1 MRLDNVSPLT
11 LANDNMMIN
20 DFGYQPTPTY
30 YPPIYDSSSELNEP
44 VPIVTSGSSQVLEPE
59 ILVALN
65 LQTPTTNTG
74 GVKSPPKPEITLEG
88 TVLTSE
94 TNNSTT
100 QNNNSTTQNNNS
112 QPSATTGETKTYVGG
127 GTTPDSNI
135 IVNKPKPNYLMFG
148 LIGVVGVYVIYK
160 IFFNKKGE

>member
-65 LQTPTTNTG
+65 LQTN
-74 GVKSPPKPEITLEG
+74 VWSYWCCWSVCNL
-88 TVLTSE
+88 
-94 TNNSTT
+94 
-100 QNNNSTTQNNNS
+100 QN
-112 QPSATTGETKTYVGG
+112 
-127 GTTPDSNI
+127 
-135 IVNKPKPNYLMFG
+135 
-148 LIGVVGVYVIYK
+148 
-160 IFFNKKGE
+160 IF